1 MPLESLFSAQ
11 VTQPFLHESF
21 PVQPHEAHDD
31 RLFRHIV
38 FPEDSDDITLRVRAI
53 NRSYVTE
60 TSVVQKH
67 IQTNLVLE
75 DPNKEMFR
83 VKAVLSVPDHG
94 IDQSH
99 WVTSKG
105 LESQPSSSHNQYRM
119 RGVSKENW
127 KSDWVYSEIRD
138 QENDLVIYNMLH
150 DVLDLL
156 LSVHDDQIDYLM
168 DYIVSDTFAQVIREK
183 LPSFATSL
191 EPEEFQAATIE
202 ELLNLVLNRQ
212 AASPDERVV
221 TQLGENFLAL
231 ADELKK
237 EFKETVMASPKEFTD
252 MYRTYKLLDRY
263 SESQKDALNLIM
275 EIFLEDRYEKLA
287 QKTNIEVLLQN
298 DEEMGIYLTSSY
310 EFDIKSELISA
321 VCSASLNDSFVT
333 KLEDA
338 VQLISEPVVVES
350 LIYQQDETVGK
361 FLRLVLMEVYAPLVA
376 ADSRLL
382 ELEHELF
389 DHHESAPTGSIVE
402 FTTIDDDEERRNM
415 LLFDVIETLFKGDL
429 ELEDEYESYLLDK
442 VLKLAIDER
451 KSLLIDYHLEE
462 YMRLFIDRGESFRLS
477 YIDEFKKPSDRMTLS
492 VKELVNAS
500 YNKEYHSPKE
510 SYRSAFDEAYL
521 LAQKK
526 TERGIHESIRTSTL
540 EKFIHQ
546 YESFKKSVD
555 DWMRASLTDKATARS
570 KDVQANSLEEVAS
583 GVKDLAEWEN
593 LLPDHQVHETSIIHM
608 KDLINLERSKNDS
621 HFKEETHTVP
631 DEMYFNLFKHF
642 LRDPNKYPI
651 LENLKQ
657 ELSHDLGDKFLMDG
671 TDWVQYALGNMGEGW
686 PIGVFRLGV
695 NTLKGEVSSS

>member
-38 FPEDSDDITLRVRAI
+38 FPEDSEDLTLRVRAI
-53 NRSYVTE
+53 NKSYVTE

-67 IQTNLVLE
+67 IQTNLIVE
-75 DPNKEMFR
+75 DPNKEIFR
-83 VKAVLSVPDHG
+83 VKAVLSTPDHG

-99 WVTSKG
+99 WVTNKR
-105 LESQPSSSHNQYRM
+105 LESQPSLSHNQFRM

-191 EPEEFQAATIE
+191 EPEEFQTAAIE
-202 ELLNLVLNRQ
+202 ELLALMLKKQ
-212 AASPDERVV
+212 ETSPSERVV
-221 TQLGENFLAL
+221 TLLGENFLAL

-237 EFKETVMASPKEFTD
+237 EFKETVMSSPKEFTD
-252 MYRTYKLLDRY
+252 LYRTYKLLDRY

-298 DEEMGIYLTSSY
+298 EEEMGIYLTSSY

-338 VQLISEPVVVES
+338 VQLISEPVVMES
-350 LIYQQDETVGK
+350 LVYQQDETVAK
-361 FLRLVLMEVYAPLVA
+361 FLRLVLAEVYAPLVA

-382 ELEHELF
+382 ELENELF
-389 DHHESAPTGSIVE
+389 DHHESSLSGSIVE
-402 FTTIDDDEERRNM
+402 FTTIEDENQTRNM
-415 LLFDVIETLFKGDL
+415 LLFDVVETLFKGDL
-429 ELEDEYESYLLDK
+429 ELEEEYESYLLDK
-442 VLKLAIDER
+442 VLKLALDEK

-477 YIDEFKKPSDRMTLS
+477 YVHQLKNPSDRMTLS
-492 VKELVNAS
+492 AKEQFES
-500 YNKEYHSPKE
+500 YIAKDHQSLKE
-510 SYRSAFDEAYL
+510 SYASALNEAYL
-521 LAQKK
+521 LAKK
-526 TERGIHESIRTSTL
+526 KHVSGVHEPFGISTL
-540 EKFIHQ
+540 DQLFQQ
-546 YESFKKSVD
+546 YGVFKKAVHD
-555 DWMRASLTDKATARS
+555 RMQASLTDEAIVHN
-570 KDVQANSLEEVAS
+570 KDVHKGSLEDMTS
-583 GVKDLAEWEN
+583 RMSDQTEWSST
-593 LLPDHQVHETSIIHM
+593 LPDNQVQERSQIHLM
-608 KDLINLERSKNDS
+608 DLINSELSKVHRD
-621 HFKEETHTVP
+621 FGEEKNAYP
-631 DEMYFNLFKHF
+631 EDMYYNLFKHY
-642 LRDPNKYPI
+642 LRDPNRFPI
-651 LENLKQ
+651 LECLEQ
-657 ELSHDLGDKFLMDG
+657 ELSHDLRDKFLMDG
-671 TDWVQYALGNMGEGW
+671 ADKVQYALGNMGEGW

-695 NTLKGEVSSS
+695 NTLKGEVSNT

>member
-21 PVQPHEAHDD
+21 PIQPHEAHDD

-38 FPEDSDDITLRVRAI
+38 FPEDSDDLTLRVRAI
-53 NRSYVTE
+53 NRNHVTE
-60 TSVVQKH
+60 AIVAQKH
-67 IQTNLVLE
+67 VQTHLVFE
-75 DPNKEMFR
+75 DAHNEIFR
-83 VKAVLSVPDHG
+83 VKAVLSTPDHG
-94 IDQSH
+94 IDHSH
-99 WVTSKG
+99 WVTSKR
-105 LESQPSSSHNQYRM
+105 LEAQSSLAHNQFRM
-119 RGVSKENW
+119 RGVSNQNW

-168 DYIVSDTFAQVIREK
+168 DYIVSDTFAQILKEK
-183 LPSFATSL
+183 LPSFSTSL

-202 ELLNLVLNRQ
+202 ELLSLFLNRQ
-212 AASPDERVV
+212 EANPNEKVV

-237 EFKETVMASPKEFTD
+237 EFRETVMASPKEFTD

-287 QKTNIEVLLQN
+287 QKTNIEVWLQN
-298 DEEMGIYLTSSY
+298 EEEMGIYLNSSY

-321 VCSASLNDSFVT
+321 LCSASLNDSFVT

-350 LIYQQDETVGK
+350 LIYQQDETVAK
-361 FLRLVLMEVYAPLVA
+361 FLRLALMEVYAPLVA

-389 DHHESAPTGSIVE
+389 DQHESAPTGSIVE
-402 FTTIDDDEERRNM
+402 FTTIDDEEEKRNM
-415 LLFDVIETLFKGDL
+415 LLFDVVETLFKGDL
-429 ELEDEYESYLLDK
+429 ELESEYETYLLDR
-442 VLKLAIDER
+442 VLKLAIDEK

-462 YMRLFIDRGESFRLS
+462 YMGLLLDRGESFRLS
-477 YIDEFKKPSDRMTLS
+477 YVNQFKNPTDTISMGLLELAHAGHSKESPSL
-492 VKELVNAS
+492 
-500 YNKEYHSPKE
+500 KE
-510 SYRSAFDEAYL
+510 SYRTAFSDAYVLASKKVGQAAHDSVRISALEL
-521 LAQKK
+521 L
-526 TERGIHESIRTSTL
+526 
-540 EKFIHQ
+540 FHQ
-546 YESFKKSVD
+546 YESFKKSVNER
-555 DWMRASLTDKATARS
+555 MQASPTDSAIARS
-570 KDVQANSLEEVAS
+570 KDKQTGAFEELAS
-583 GVKDLAEWEN
+583 VMEDLAKCEN
-593 LLPDHQVHETSIIHM
+593 VLSDH
-608 KDLINLERSKNDS
+608 
-621 HFKEETHTVP
+621 HFQEEATMVP
-631 DEMYFNLFKHF
+631 HDMYFNLFKHF

-651 LENLKQ
+651 LESLRQ
-657 ELSHDLGDKFLMDG
+657 ELSHDLADKYFMDG
-671 TDWVQYALGNMGEGW
+671 TDRVQYALGNMGEGW